1 MLRCAAE
8 NCLCFV
14 LTYHPGVLHKCYLIK
29 RVCVCAHGKAILSVN
44 LHTGRNR
51 SYLSAA
57 RCFPPRFV
65 WMERVFLFLPSEQ
78 LMRTVSQNWSAKKT
92 QREQERRRWRGIT
105 GYALSEK
112 FWFVFMCM
120 CQTTRRRLTQRQKE
134 CRAEMVACVSKLVPL
149 NDCSGCLR
157 LQMAEHRQFLC
168 GSVQSLSFLMG
179 TSAIARASSKGE
191 VWFSSTLPPCEST
204 DGVL

>member
-8 NCLCFV
+8 NFLCFV
-14 LTYHPGVLHKCYLIK
+14 LTYHPSVLHKCYLIK
-29 RVCVCAHGKAILSVN
+29 RACVCVL
-44 LHTGRNR
+44 
-51 SYLSAA
+51 
-57 RCFPPRFV
+57 
-65 WMERVFLFLPSEQ
+65 MERQYSLSTCTLVGIGAICPPLVAFRLASYGWRGFFVSPFRAVDENSEPKLLCQ
-78 LMRTVSQNWSAKKT
+78 EDT
-92 QREQERRRWRGIT
+92 EQERRRWRGIT

-191 VWFSSTLPPCEST
+191 V
-204 DGVL
+204 